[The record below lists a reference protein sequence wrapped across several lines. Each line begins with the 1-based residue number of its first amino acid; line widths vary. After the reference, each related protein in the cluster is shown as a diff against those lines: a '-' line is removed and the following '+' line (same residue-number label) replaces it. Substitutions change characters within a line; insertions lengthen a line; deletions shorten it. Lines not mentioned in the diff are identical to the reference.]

1 MSNIKERSTPKKR
14 PGVSPAS
21 KKSPPVKPLPVDVL
35 QIIRAQSK
43 CMNGRKLSELLGV
56 STSAVSQALNNKF
69 VGNVDR
75 FCLRVRGV
83 FAGDSVTCPVLGTLT
98 TKVCLEQQGKPT
110 AYTNPMRVQ
119 VQRACKTCPHHQ
131 RNQQPQGEPHD
142 Q

>member
-1 MSNIKERSTPKKR
+1 MTNIKERSTPKK
-14 PGVSPAS
+14 GPAA
-21 KKSPPVKPLPVDVL
+21 KKTPPVKPLPDDVL
-35 QIIRAQSK
+35 RIISVQAK
-43 CMNGRKLSELLGV
+43 LMTGRELADKLGV
-56 STSAVSQALNNKF
+56 STSAVSQAVNNKF

-98 TKVCLEQQGKPT
+98 TKLCLEQQGKPI
-110 AYTNPMRVQ
+110 AYTNPVRVQ